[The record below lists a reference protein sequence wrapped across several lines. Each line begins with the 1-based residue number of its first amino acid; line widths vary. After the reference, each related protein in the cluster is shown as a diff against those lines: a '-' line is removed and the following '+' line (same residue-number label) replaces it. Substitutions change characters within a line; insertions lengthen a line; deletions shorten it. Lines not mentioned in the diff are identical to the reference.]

1 VTNLFKGKGYIL
13 KTNPFGSVFYL
24 VFIALF
30 WIGYWILVKNYKK
43 LSRTKTKEQLEDY
56 NLKSKKSWKRVKWLA
71 LVRIVKTVYDL
82 KMFLFNLFVLDL
94 TTASIYELSQ
104 TLILVKMFKAEGFS
118 VGMLSHIAST
128 CILIGI
134 MFEFMVILIFRVNM
148 EKRLSKLEII
158 RKEKT
163 GSPPSPGMISPS

>member
-1 VTNLFKGKGYIL
+1 MTNLFKGKGYIL

-82 KMFLFNLFVLDL
+82 KMFLFNLFVIDL
-94 TTASIYELSQ
+94 SIASIYELS
-104 TLILVKMFKAEGFS
+104 
-118 VGMLSHIAST
+118 
-128 CILIGI
+128 
-134 MFEFMVILIFRVNM
+134 
-148 EKRLSKLEII
+148 
-158 RKEKT
+158 
-163 GSPPSPGMISPS
+163 